1 MTGQLGKD
9 KALAGALAPP
19 KTPRMATDLWL
30 CARTG
35 IARCPGCDSIGTLTK
50 QSEEAHMEPEIR
62 DLNFYGEA
70 ERELIP
76 LVELVEKILKSFNIV
91 EVWPEKNVEAA

>member
-1 MTGQLGKD
+1 M
-9 KALAGALAPP
+9 
-19 KTPRMATDLWL
+19 
-30 CARTG
+30 
-35 IARCPGCDSIGTLTK
+35 TK

>member
-1 MTGQLGKD
+1 
-9 KALAGALAPP
+9 
-19 KTPRMATDLWL
+19 
-30 CARTG
+30 
-35 IARCPGCDSIGTLTK
+35 
-50 QSEEAHMEPEIR
+50 MEPEIR

-91 EVWPEKNVEAA
+91 EAWPEKNVEAA

>member
-1 MTGQLGKD
+1 M
-9 KALAGALAPP
+9 
-19 KTPRMATDLWL
+19 
-30 CARTG
+30 
-35 IARCPGCDSIGTLTK
+35 TK

-62 DLNFYGEA
+62 DLNFYEA
-70 ERELIP
+70 ERD

>member
-1 MTGQLGKD
+1 
-9 KALAGALAPP
+9 
-19 KTPRMATDLWL
+19 
-30 CARTG
+30 
-35 IARCPGCDSIGTLTK
+35 
-50 QSEEAHMEPEIR
+50 MEPEIR

-76 LVELVEKILKSFNIV
+76 LVELVERILQKFNIV